1 MKIYDSWNLKLS
13 YLNQL
18 YESSSFKFDIKN
30 ENFKIIITVSC
41 IKSIIFF
48 LTF

>member
-1 MKIYDSWNLKLS
+1 MKNYDSWNLKSS

-18 YESSSFKFDIKN
+18 YESSSFEFDIKN
-30 ENFKIIITVSC
+30 ENFKIIIIVSY